1 MNNAGRR
8 YSDSRPTRF
17 GRPLDGLGVLL
28 ALVLTLVATAVVL
41 IGPGNR
47 WGPEMW
53 PFYVG
58 TMGVLLWVAIDL
70 WHKLRDRPAD
80 ADHAPLDV
88 DDMEVPTSQSAER
101 PQ

>member
-1 MNNAGRR
+1 MNAARQ
-8 YSDSRPTRF
+8 RPQ
-17 GRPLDGLGVLL
+17 DGLGLL
-28 ALVLTLVATAVVL
+28 FALVLALVATALVL
-41 IGPGNR
+41 IAPDLY

-53 PFYVG
+53 PLYVG

-88 DDMEVPTSQSAER
+88 SDLEVPGGQPHER